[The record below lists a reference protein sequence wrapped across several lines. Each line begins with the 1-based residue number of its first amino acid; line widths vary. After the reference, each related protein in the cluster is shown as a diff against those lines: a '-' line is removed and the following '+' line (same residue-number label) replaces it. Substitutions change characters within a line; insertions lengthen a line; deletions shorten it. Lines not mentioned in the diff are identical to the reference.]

1 MNYLKVNIFDYLEK
15 KKTIFMN
22 NVKSFFG
29 ERIVD
34 ILLHYPNSINN
45 KNLKSDFD
53 IKDINKIITLDIK
66 IIEHIENFNRKT
78 PYRVI
83 GQIKSTQRI
92 DLLFFNSYKKF
103 LIGKLVID
111 KTYRVTGKLQFF
123 SNVFQLIHPNEILNY
138 ESLELF
144 EEFEPI
150 YNLSRTKINQ
160 KYFRKLVLRKLSDFN
175 KFDFPPEWIL
185 DKFKQK
191 KWKSFKD
198 SINIIHKPSKET
210 SEDQLLYLRQ
220 RLAFDE
226 LLSNLLIFNK
236 LKYKSEKTNHFK
248 INNFSI
254 SEKII
259 KNLDFDLTK
268 DQKLTLKEIR
278 NDIGGQEKMYRL
290 LQGDVG
296 SGKTIISLLSIA
308 DCISSGYQAVL
319 MVPTELLAKQHYDY
333 FCEYLN
339 KFDIKISLLTGKTQ
353 NKDKIYDLINTNKI
367 QLLIG
372 THSVYNKSISF
383 SKLGLIV
390 IDEQHKFGVQQRIN
404 LIQKSTNCH
413 TLIMSATP
421 IPRSLSFV
429 MYGEINVSNIKT
441 KPKGRKK
448 IVTSLISKNQMN
460 NLILGIK
467 RKLIKNEQV
476 FWILPNI
483 GSDDSEDN
491 GETVN
496 SRFKYLKHIFGNLVI
511 MIHGKMNR
519 DEIVGN
525 MQKFKEKKSM
535 ILISTTVIEVGINI
549 PSATLMIVEEANK
562 FGLAQL
568 HQLRGRISRS
578 YVPSNFVM
586 IHNLDLT
593 DVAKERL
600 LILKKYNDGF
610 TIAEK
615 DLYLRG
621 TGDLLGTNQSGLPKW
636 KFFNPFLDLQMI
648 EQAKINCE
656 HLLRSEERHKET
668 ISFLI
673 KLFYKDSILKNYLSA

>member
-1 MNYLKVNIFDYLEK
+1 MNYLKVNIFDFLEK
-15 KKTIFMN
+15 RKTIFMN

-29 ERIVD
+29 ERIID

-92 DLLFFNSYKKF
+92 DLLFFNASKKF
-103 LIGKLVID
+103 LTGKLVID

-123 SNVFQLIHPNEILNY
+123 SNIFQLIHPNEILNY

-191 KWKSFKD
+191 NWKSFKD

-236 LKYKSEKTNHFK
+236 LKYKSLKTNHFK

-296 SGKTIISLLSIA
+296 SGKTIVSFIAAANVVIS
-308 DCISSGYQAVL
+308 DYQVVMMA
-319 MVPTELLAKQHYDY
+319 PTEILARAAA
-333 FCEYLN
+333 
-339 KFDIKISLLTGKTQ
+339 
-353 NKDKIYDLINTNKI
+353 
-367 QLLIG
+367 
-372 THSVYNKSISF
+372 
-383 SKLGLIV
+383 
-390 IDEQHKFGVQQRIN
+390 VQ
-404 LIQKSTNCH
+404 
-413 TLIMSATP
+413 
-421 IPRSLSFV
+421 
-429 MYGEINVSNIKT
+429 
-441 KPKGRKK
+441 
-448 IVTSLISKNQMN
+448 
-460 NLILGIK
+460 GI
-467 RKLIKNEQV
+467 
-476 FWILPNI
+476 
-483 GSDDSEDN
+483 
-491 GETVN
+491 
-496 SRFKYLKHIFGNLVI
+496 
-511 MIHGKMNR
+511 
-519 DEIVGN
+519 
-525 MQKFKEKKSM
+525 
-535 ILISTTVIEVGINI
+535 
-549 PSATLMIVEEANK
+549 
-562 FGLAQL
+562 
-568 HQLRGRISRS
+568 
-578 YVPSNFVM
+578 
-586 IHNLDLT
+586 
-593 DVAKERL
+593 
-600 LILKKYNDGF
+600 
-610 TIAEK
+610 
-615 DLYLRG
+615 
-621 TGDLLGTNQSGLPKW
+621 
-636 KFFNPFLDLQMI
+636 
-648 EQAKINCE
+648 
-656 HLLRSEERHKET
+656 
-668 ISFLI
+668 
-673 KLFYKDSILKNYLSA
+673 